1 MTMIQEPVT
10 RRAFLATAGRLAAL
24 LGLGA
29 SAVPRIA
36 SAVDELYE
44 GHAPVLWLQGAD
56 CTGCSVSLLNSYPL
70 MPLPLLT
77 KHISIKFH
85 QTLSSTQGA
94 QAAQVVNDCITRGGY
109 VLVVEGSIPLG
120 IPEACSF
127 AGENFADLMDRAIP
141 PATAVLA
148 VGACASF
155 GGIPSATP
163 NPIGAVGVQDF
174 LKQRG
179 LSKTLVN
186 VPGCPPHPDWMVG
199 TIVHLLKFGLPE
211 LDANLRPKKF
221 FGATV
226 HSRCP
231 LFQTSQAAFP
241 GDAGCMKNLGCRGQ
255 TTYGDCP
262 MRQWNGRAN
271 DCTASQGSCI
281 GCTSPTFAKDGAFFT
296 L

>member
-1 MTMIQEPVT
+1 MTTMNQPVT
-10 RRAFLATAGRLAAL
+10 RRAFLQTAGRLAAL

-29 SAVPRIA
+29 SALPRIA

-77 KHISIKFH
+77 KHISLKFH
-85 QTLSSTQGA
+85 QTLSTTQGA
-94 QAAQVVNDCITRGGY
+94 QAAQVVNDTIARGGY

-127 AGENFADLMDRAIP
+127 AGENFADLMARAIP
-141 PATAVLA
+141 PANALLA

-163 NPIGAVGVQDF
+163 NPIGAVGVRDF
-174 LKQRG
+174 LTQRG
-179 LSKTLVN
+179 LSKPLVN
-186 VPGCPPHPDWMVG
+186 VPGCPPHPDWMIG
-199 TIVHLLKFGLPE
+199 TIVHLLKFGMPE
-211 LDANLRPKKF
+211 LDTSLRPKKF

-231 LFQTSQAAFP
+231 LFQTGQAAALGDP
-241 GDAGCMKNLGCRGQ
+241 GCLKNLGCRGQ
-255 TTYGDCP
+255 WTYADCP
-262 MRQWNGRAN
+262 MRRWNGQSN
-271 DCTASQGSCI
+271 DCTLSRGGCI
-281 GCTSPTFAKDGAFFT
+281 GCTSENFAKDGAFYT
-296 L
+296 V